1 MAGRELPMLKRT
13 WLWTPILL
21 VGLAA
26 GSYAA
31 YRWLTPPVLPEGL
44 LYGGGRVEG
53 TEVTVSSEVAA
64 RVIESTLIEG
74 ATVRAG
80 DVLVRLDPKDIEA
93 QRDRARAERE
103 AARRERERLARDLAT
118 AEHHLATA
126 RRDDQRYEAL
136 VRDGTIAVQQREQAA
151 NVLAEAQGSVAALS
165 VALTQAT
172 ARIEALD
179 KTVQLADS
187 QLAKAVIAAP
197 LSGSVLAK
205 SIEVGELATPGRPI
219 ATLVD
224 LDRIELKIYIPERE
238 IGKLRL
244 GNDARARTDA
254 FPGEYIAARVS
265 RIDSQAQFTP
275 RDIHMPDE
283 RVRLV
288 FGVTL
293 TLENPEGRL
302 KPGMPAD
309 AWVRWNAA
317 TAWPAELVIP
327 Q

>member
-1 MAGRELPMLKRT
+1 MLKRT

-21 VGLAA
+21 VALAA

-31 YRWLTPPVLPEGL
+31 YRWLTPPALPEGL
-44 LYGGGRVEG
+44 LYGGGRIEG
-53 TEVTVSSEVAA
+53 TEVIVSSEVAA
-64 RVIESTLIEG
+64 RVLESTLIEG
-74 ATVRAG
+74 ARVRAG
-80 DVLVRLDPKDIEA
+80 DVLVRLDATDIEA
-93 QRDRARAERE
+93 QRDRARAERD
-103 AARRERERLARDLAT
+103 AARRERERLARDLTT

-136 VRDGTIAVQQREQAA
+136 VREGTIPVQRREQAA
-151 NVLAEAQGSVAALS
+151 NVLAEAQGRVAALNA
-165 VALTQAT
+165 ALTQAN

-179 KTVQLADS
+179 KTVQLAES
-187 QLAKAVIAAP
+187 QLAKTVITAP
-197 LSGSVLAK
+197 LSGTVLTK

-224 LDRIELKIYIPERE
+224 LDRIELKIYVPERE
-238 IGKLRL
+238 IGKLSL
-244 GNDARARTDA
+244 GNEARVRTDA
-254 FPGEYIAARVS
+254 FPGQYIPARVS

-293 TLENPEGRL
+293 ALDNPEDRL

-309 AWVRWNAA
+309 AWVRWNSA
-317 TAWPAELVIP
+317 TAWPAELVVP
-327 Q
+327 R

>member
-1 MAGRELPMLKRT
+1 MLKRT

-21 VGLAA
+21 VALAA

-31 YRWLTPPVLPEGL
+31 YRWLAPPTLPEGL
-44 LYGGGRVEG
+44 LYGGGRIEG

-64 RVIESTLIEG
+64 RVLESRLIEG
-74 ATVRAG
+74 AAVRLG
-80 DVLVRLDPKDIEA
+80 EVLVRLDAKDIEA
-93 QRDRARAERE
+93 QRDRARAERD

-136 VRDGTIAVQQREQAA
+136 VREGTIPVQRREQAA
-151 NVLAEAQGSVAALS
+151 NILAEAEGRVAALNA
-165 VALTQAT
+165 ALTQAD
-172 ARIEALD
+172 ASIEALD
-179 KTVQLADS
+179 KTVQLAQS
-187 QLAKAVIAAP
+187 QLAKTVITAP
-197 LSGSVLAK
+197 LSGSVLTK
-205 SIEVGELATPGRPI
+205 SIEVGELAMPGRPI

-224 LDRIELKIYIPERE
+224 LERVELKIYIPEQQ

-244 GNDARARTDA
+244 GSEARARTDA
-254 FPGEYIAARVS
+254 FPDQYMAARVS

-293 TLENPEGRL
+293 TLDNREGRL

-309 AWVRWNAA
+309 AWVRWDAA
-317 TAWPAELVIP
+317 TAWPPELIVP
-327 Q
+327 

>member
-1 MAGRELPMLKRT
+1 MLKRT
-13 WLWTPILL
+13 WLWTPLLL
-21 VGLAA
+21 VALAA
-26 GSYAA
+26 GSYAT
-31 YRWLTPPVLPEGL
+31 YRWLTPPALPEGL
-44 LYGGGRVEG
+44 LYGGGRIEG

-64 RVIESTLIEG
+64 RAVESTLIEG
-74 ATVRAG
+74 AAVRVG
-80 DVLVRLDPKDIEA
+80 DVLVRLDAKDIEA

-103 AARRERERLARDLAT
+103 AALRERERLGRDLTT

-136 VRDGTIAVQQREQAA
+136 VREGTIPVQRREQAA
-151 NVLAEAQGSVAALS
+151 NVLAEAQGRVAALNA
-165 VALTQAT
+165 ALTQAN

-179 KTVQLADS
+179 KTVQLAES
-187 QLAKAVIAAP
+187 QLAKTAITAP
-197 LSGSVLAK
+197 LSGTVLTK

-224 LDRIELKIYIPERE
+224 LDRIELKIYVPERE
-238 IGKLRL
+238 IGKLSL
-244 GNDARARTDA
+244 GNEARVRTDA
-254 FPGEYIAARVS
+254 FPGEYIPARVS

-293 TLENPEGRL
+293 ALDNPEDRL

-309 AWVRWNAA
+309 AWVRWNSA
-317 TAWPAELVIP
+317 TAWPTELVVP
-327 Q
+327 R

>member
-1 MAGRELPMLKRT
+1 MLKRT

-21 VGLAA
+21 VALAA

-31 YRWLTPPVLPEGL
+31 YRWLTPPTLPEGL
-44 LYGGGRVEG
+44 MYGGGRIEG

-64 RVIESTLIEG
+64 RVIESGLVEG
-74 ATVRAG
+74 ATVRLGEA
-80 DVLVRLDPKDIEA
+80 LVRLDEKDIEA

-118 AEHHLATA
+118 AEHHFATA

-136 VRDGTIAVQQREQAA
+136 VREGTIPVQRREQAA
-151 NVLAEAQGSVAALS
+151 NALAEAEGRVAALN
-165 VALTQAT
+165 VALTQAN
-172 ARIEALD
+172 ARIDALD
-179 KTVQLADS
+179 KTVQLAES
-187 QLAKAVIAAP
+187 QLAKTVIAAP
-197 LSGSVLAK
+197 LSGTVLTK

-224 LDRIELKIYIPERE
+224 LERVELKIYVPEQE

-244 GNDARARTDA
+244 GNEARVRTDA
-254 FPGEYIAARVS
+254 FPDQYMAARVS

-293 TLENPEGRL
+293 TLDNREGRL
-302 KPGMPAD
+302 RPGMPAD
-309 AWVRWNAA
+309 AWVRSNAA
-317 TAWPAELVIP
+317 TAWPSALIVP

>member
-1 MAGRELPMLKRT
+1 MLKRT

-21 VGLAA
+21 VALAA
-26 GSYAA
+26 GSYAT
-31 YRWLTPPVLPEGL
+31 YRWLTPPALPEGL
-44 LYGGGRVEG
+44 LYGGGRIEG

-64 RVIESTLIEG
+64 RVLESTLIEG
-74 ATVRAG
+74 AAVRVG
-80 DVLVRLDPKDIEA
+80 DVLVRLDAKDIEA

-103 AARRERERLARDLAT
+103 AALRERERLGRDLTT

-136 VRDGTIAVQQREQAA
+136 VREGTIPVQRREQAA
-151 NVLAEAQGSVAALS
+151 NVLAEAQGRVAALN
-165 VALTQAT
+165 VAMTQAN

-179 KTVQLADS
+179 KTVQLAES
-187 QLAKAVIAAP
+187 QLEKTVITAP
-197 LSGSVLAK
+197 LSGTVLTK
-205 SIEVGELATPGRPI
+205 SIEVGELATPGRPL

-224 LDRIELKIYIPERE
+224 LDRIELKIYVPERE
-238 IGKLRL
+238 IGKLSL
-244 GNDARARTDA
+244 GNEARVRTDA
-254 FPGEYIAARVS
+254 FPDEYIDARVS
-265 RIDSQAQFTP
+265 RIDAQAQFTP

-293 TLENPEGRL
+293 TLDNPEGRL

-309 AWVRWNAA
+309 AWVRWDPAA
-317 TAWPAELVIP
+317 TWPAQLIVP
-327 Q
+327 R

>member
-1 MAGRELPMLKRT
+1 MLKRT

-21 VGLAA
+21 VALAA

-31 YRWLTPPVLPEGL
+31 YRWLTPPALPEGL
-44 LYGGGRVEG
+44 LYGGGRIEG
-53 TEVTVSSEVAA
+53 TEVIVSSEVAA
-64 RVIESTLIEG
+64 RVLGSTLIEG
-74 ATVRAG
+74 ARVRAG
-80 DVLVRLDPKDIEA
+80 DVLVRLDATDIEA
-93 QRDRARAERE
+93 QRDRARAERD
-103 AARRERERLARDLAT
+103 AARRERERLARDLTT

-136 VRDGTIAVQQREQAA
+136 VREGTIPVQRREQAA
-151 NVLAEAQGSVAALS
+151 NVLAEAQGRVAALNA
-165 VALTQAT
+165 ALTQAN

-179 KTVQLADS
+179 KTVQLAES
-187 QLAKAVIAAP
+187 QLAKTTITAP
-197 LSGSVLAK
+197 LSGTVLTK

-224 LDRIELKIYIPERE
+224 LDRIELKIYVPERE
-238 IGKLRL
+238 IGKLSL
-244 GNDARARTDA
+244 GNEARVRTDA
-254 FPGEYIAARVS
+254 FPSEYIPARVS

-293 TLENPEGRL
+293 ALDNPEDRL

-309 AWVRWNAA
+309 AWVRWNSA
-317 TAWPAELVIP
+317 TAWPTELVVP
-327 Q
+327 R

>member
-1 MAGRELPMLKRT
+1 MLKRT
-13 WLWTPILL
+13 WLWTPLLL
-21 VGLAA
+21 VALAA

-31 YRWLTPPVLPEGL
+31 YQWLTPPSLPEGL
-44 LYGGGRVEG
+44 LYGGGRIEG
-53 TEVTVSSEVAA
+53 TEVIVSSEVAA
-64 RVIESTLIEG
+64 RVLDSALIEG
-74 ATVRAG
+74 ATVRVG
-80 DVLVRLDPKDIEA
+80 EVLVRLDSKDIEA
-93 QRDRARAERE
+93 QRDRARAERD
-103 AARRERERLARDLAT
+103 AALRERDRLARDFAT

-136 VRDGTIAVQQREQAA
+136 VREGTIAVQRREQSA
-151 NVLAEAQGSVAALS
+151 NILAEAEGRVAALTA
-165 VALTQAT
+165 ALTQAT

-179 KTVQLADS
+179 KTLQLAES
-187 QLAKAVIAAP
+187 QLAKTVITAP
-197 LSGSVLAK
+197 LSGNVLAK

-224 LDRIELKIYIPERE
+224 LERIELKVYIPEQE

-244 GNDARARTDA
+244 GSEARARTDA
-254 FPGEYIAARVS
+254 FPDQYIAARVS

-293 TLENPEGRL
+293 TLENREGRL

-317 TAWPAELVIP
+317 TAWPAELVVP

>member
-1 MAGRELPMLKRT
+1 MLKRT

-21 VGLAA
+21 VALAA

-31 YRWLTPPVLPEGL
+31 YRWLAPPTLPEGL
-44 LYGGGRVEG
+44 LYGGGRIEG

-64 RVIESTLIEG
+64 RVLESRLIES
-74 ATVRAG
+74 AAVRLG
-80 DVLVRLDPKDIEA
+80 EVLVRLDAKDIEA
-93 QRDRARAERE
+93 QRDRARAERD

-136 VRDGTIAVQQREQAA
+136 VREGTIPVQRREQAA
-151 NVLAEAQGSVAALS
+151 NILAEAEGRVAALNA
-165 VALTQAT
+165 ALTQAD
-172 ARIEALD
+172 ASIEALD
-179 KTVQLADS
+179 KTVQLAES
-187 QLAKAVIAAP
+187 QLAKTVITAP
-197 LSGSVLAK
+197 LSGTVLTK
-205 SIEVGELATPGRPI
+205 SIEVGELAMPGRPI

-224 LDRIELKIYIPERE
+224 LARVELKIYIPEQQ

-244 GNDARARTDA
+244 GSEARARTDA
-254 FPGEYIAARVS
+254 FPDRYMAARVS

-293 TLENPEGRL
+293 TLDNREGRL

-309 AWVRWNAA
+309 AWVRWDAA
-317 TAWPAELVIP
+317 TAWPPELIVP
-327 Q
+327 

>member
-1 MAGRELPMLKRT
+1 MLKRT

-21 VGLAA
+21 VALAA

-31 YRWLTPPVLPEGL
+31 YRWLTPPTLPEGL
-44 LYGGGRVEG
+44 LYGGGRIEG
-53 TEVTVSSEVAA
+53 AEVTVSSEVAA
-64 RVIESTLIEG
+64 RVIESALIEG
-74 ATVRAG
+74 ASMRAG
-80 DVLVRLDPKDIEA
+80 DVLVRLDAKDIEA

-103 AARRERERLARDLAT
+103 AALRERERLARELTT
-118 AEHHLATA
+118 ADHHLATA

-136 VRDGTIAVQQREQAA
+136 VREGTIPVQRREQAA
-151 NVLAEAQGSVAALS
+151 NILAEAEGRVAALNA
-165 VALTQAT
+165 ALTQAN
-172 ARIEALD
+172 ARIEVLD
-179 KTVQLADS
+179 KTVQLAES
-187 QLAKAVIAAP
+187 QLAKTGITAP
-197 LSGSVLAK
+197 LSGTVLTK

-224 LDRIELKIYIPERE
+224 LERIELKIYIPEQE

-244 GNDARARTDA
+244 GNEARVRTDA
-254 FPGEYIAARVS
+254 FPDEYIPARVA
-265 RIDSQAQFTP
+265 RVDAQAQFTP

-293 TLENPEGRL
+293 TLDNPDGRL

-309 AWVRWNAA
+309 AWVRWNPAA
-317 TAWPAELVIP
+317 AWPTELIVP
-327 Q
+327 R

>member
-21 VGLAA
+21 GALAA

-31 YRWLTPPVLPEGL
+31 YRWLTPPALPEGL
-44 LYGGGRVEG
+44 LYGGARVEG

-64 RVIESTLIEG
+64 RVIESALIEG

-80 DVLVRLDPKDIEA
+80 ELLVRLDPKDIEA

-126 RRDDQRYEAL
+126 RRDDRRYEAL
-136 VRDGTIAVQQREQAA
+136 VREGTIAFQQREQAS
-151 NVLAEAQGSVAALS
+151 NVLAEAQGRVEALN

-187 QLAKAVIAAP
+187 QLAKAVITAP
-197 LSGSVLAK
+197 LSGSVLVK
-205 SIEVGELATPGRPI
+205 SIEVGELATPGRSI

-224 LDRIELKIYIPERE
+224 LDRIELKIYIPEQD

-244 GNDARARTDA
+244 GNDARVRIDA

-293 TLENPEGRL
+293 ALDNPVGRL

-309 AWVRWNAA
+309 AWVRWNTG

>member
-1 MAGRELPMLKRT
+1 MLKRT

-21 VGLAA
+21 VALAA

-31 YRWLTPPVLPEGL
+31 YRWLAPPTLPEGL
-44 LYGGGRVEG
+44 LYGGGRIEG

-64 RVIESTLIEG
+64 RVLESRLIES
-74 ATVRAG
+74 AAVRLG
-80 DVLVRLDPKDIEA
+80 EVLVRLDAKDIEA
-93 QRDRARAERE
+93 QRDRARAERD

-136 VRDGTIAVQQREQAA
+136 VREGTIPVQRREQAA
-151 NVLAEAQGSVAALS
+151 NILAEAEGRVAALNA
-165 VALTQAT
+165 ALTQA
-172 ARIEALD
+172 AASIEALD
-179 KTVQLADS
+179 KTVQLAES
-187 QLAKAVIAAP
+187 QLAKTVITAP
-197 LSGSVLAK
+197 LSGTVLTK
-205 SIEVGELATPGRPI
+205 SIEVGELAMPGRPI

-224 LDRIELKIYIPERE
+224 LERVELKIYIPEQQ

-244 GNDARARTDA
+244 GSEARARTDA
-254 FPGEYIAARVS
+254 FPDRYMAARVS

-293 TLENPEGRL
+293 TLDNREGRL

-309 AWVRWNAA
+309 AWVRWDAA
-317 TAWPAELVIP
+317 TAWPPELIVP
-327 Q
+327 

>member
-1 MAGRELPMLKRT
+1 MLKRT

-21 VGLAA
+21 VALAA

-31 YRWLTPPVLPEGL
+31 YRWLTPPTLPEGL
-44 LYGGGRVEG
+44 MYGGGRIKG

-64 RVIESTLIEG
+64 RVIESGLVEG
-74 ATVRAG
+74 ATVRLGEA
-80 DVLVRLDPKDIEA
+80 LVRLDEKDIEA

-118 AEHHLATA
+118 AEHHFATA

-136 VRDGTIAVQQREQAA
+136 VREGTIPVQRREQAA
-151 NVLAEAQGSVAALS
+151 NALAEAEGRVAALN
-165 VALTQAT
+165 VALTQAN
-172 ARIEALD
+172 ARIDALD
-179 KTVQLADS
+179 KTVQLAES
-187 QLAKAVIAAP
+187 QLAKTVIAAP
-197 LSGSVLAK
+197 LSGTVLTK

-224 LDRIELKIYIPERE
+224 LERVELKIYVPEQE

-244 GNDARARTDA
+244 GNEARVRTDA
-254 FPGEYIAARVS
+254 FPDQYMAARVS

-293 TLENPEGRL
+293 TLDNREGRL
-302 KPGMPAD
+302 RPGMPAD
-309 AWVRWNAA
+309 AWVRSNAA
-317 TAWPAELVIP
+317 TAWPSALIVP